1 MLFAF
6 NSDGHLRPLRG
17 STASRKRYRV
27 VSFRGFTLIELL
39 VVIAIIG
46 VLVGLLLPAVQ
57 QAREAARRSA
67 CGNKLKQLGLAALNY
82 VDVNGRLPYTN
93 KRYGGTWGQSVNH
106 KGSFLVQMLPYME
119 QNTLYDGLDFTSNT
133 QDIEWQVV
141 GGKPLYAHVLPDLRC
156 PSDGHSPDGT
166 YLDTST
172 NQTRACSNYSAS
184 MGSQNNN
191 SCSCAT
197 HNNYFG
203 NGPNVRADTE
213 DGSRISG
220 VIGHVWWSAKLK
232 EITDGQSKTIL
243 FGEVRPQ
250 CAWHIRKG
258 WCNINSVYTGTGI
271 AINFNTCEGEPGTGT
286 GCNRFSGQWACSQG
300 FKSQHP
306 GGAFFAFCDGSV
318 HFLQETINMVTYQAM
333 GDRRDGT
340 TFSWE

>member
-1 MLFAF
+1 MCVSLISRLISRSLPVAKRRG
-6 NSDGHLRPLRG
+6 NGVLRLP
-17 STASRKRYRV
+17 
-27 VSFRGFTLIELL
+27 GFTLIELL

-133 QDIEWQVV
+133 QDVEWQVV
-141 GGKPLYAHVLPDLRC
+141 GGKPLYAHVLSDLRC
-156 PSDGHSPDGT
+156 PSDQHSADGT

-172 NQTRACSNYSAS
+172 GQTRACSNYSGS

-197 HNNYFG
+197 HNNHFG
-203 NGPNVRADTE
+203 NGPVVRADTE
-213 DGSRISG
+213 DGNQISG
-220 VIGHVWWSAKLK
+220 VIGHFWWSAKLRD
-232 EITDGQSKTIL
+232 ITDGQSKTIL

-250 CAWHIRKG
+250 CAWHVRKG

-271 AINFNTCEGEPGTGT
+271 AINFNTCEGEPGTGS
-286 GCNRFSGQWACSQG
+286 GCNQYSGQWACSQG

-306 GGAFFAFCDGSV
+306 GGALFAFCDGSV
-318 HFLQETINMVTYQAM
+318 QFLQETINMVTYQAL

-340 TFSWE
+340 TFNW

>member
-1 MLFAF
+1 LLVSVSFLTRSFRRSVPAAARHG
-6 NSDGHLRPLRG
+6 NRPLG
-17 STASRKRYRV
+17 LP
-27 VSFRGFTLIELL
+27 GFTLIELL

-57 QAREAARRSA
+57 QAREAARRTA

-82 VDVNGRLPYTN
+82 VDVRGRLPYTN
-93 KRYGGTWGQSVNH
+93 KRLSGGWGQSVNH
-106 KGSFLVQMLPYME
+106 KGSFFVQMLPYME

-133 QDIEWQVV
+133 QDVEWQVV
-141 GGKPLYAHVLPDLRC
+141 GGKPLYAHVLPELRC
-156 PSDGHSPDGT
+156 PSDQHRPDGT

-172 NQTRACSNYSAS
+172 NQTRACSNYSGS

-197 HNNYFG
+197 HNNHFG
-203 NGPNVRADTE
+203 NGPVVRADTE

-271 AINFNTCEGEPGTGT
+271 AINFNTCEGEPGTGS
-286 GCNRFSGQWACSQG
+286 GCSRHSGQWACSQG
-300 FKSQHP
+300 FKSRHP

-318 HFLQETINMVTYQAM
+318 QFLQETINMVTYQAL

-340 TFSWE
+340 TFSW

>member
-1 MLFAF
+1 MCVSLISRLISRSLPVAKRRG
-6 NSDGHLRPLRG
+6 NGVLRLP
-17 STASRKRYRV
+17 
-27 VSFRGFTLIELL
+27 GFTLIELL

-93 KRYGGTWGQSVNH
+93 KRIYPGHVWHSRSDH

-133 QDIEWQVV
+133 QDVEWQVV
-141 GGKPLYAHVLPDLRC
+141 GGKPLYAHVLSDLRC
-156 PSDGHSPDGT
+156 PSDQHSPDGT
-166 YLDTST
+166 YLDSST
-172 NQTRACSNYSAS
+172 NQTRACSNYSGS

-203 NGPNVRADTE
+203 NGGSIRADSE
-213 DGSRISG
+213 AGNLISG

-271 AINFNTCEGEPGTGT
+271 AINFNTCEGEPGTGS
-286 GCNRFSGQWACSQG
+286 GCNQYSGQWACSQG

-306 GGAFFAFCDGSV
+306 GGALFAFCDGSV
-318 HFLQETINMVTYQAM
+318 QFLQETINMVTYQAL

-340 TFSWE
+340 TFNW